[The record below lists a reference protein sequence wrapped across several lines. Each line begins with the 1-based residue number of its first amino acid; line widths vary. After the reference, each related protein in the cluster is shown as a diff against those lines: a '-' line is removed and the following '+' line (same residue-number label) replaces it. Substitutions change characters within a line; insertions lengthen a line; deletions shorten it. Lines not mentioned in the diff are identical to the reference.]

1 MSRRVIFWGLCVSG
15 TLIAT
20 VFVAARMVVGG
31 DRGMLPIGETT
42 DAHHQIEM
50 ACETCH
56 AAPAF
61 AGAAAAVKAMN
72 KTCRNC
78 HEDELKTA
86 GDSHRSK
93 RFRSPRMAVYRERI
107 DARLCTAC
115 HVEHRPEITRAG
127 AVTVPMD
134 FCVACHAEGEQD
146 VRADRPSHAGLT
158 FDTCASAG
166 CHNYHDNSA
175 LYEDFLVKHAGQP
188 WVAPEPVHARS
199 AQLRTRELSE
209 EGPLTEAPAI
219 ARSGIAK
226 RPRQRSPHA
235 WSKPV
240 PRPPVALDGA
250 PAIARSGIAKR
261 PRQRSPHAWSTPVPR
276 PPVALD
282 GAPAI
287 ARSGI
292 AKRPPQ
298 RSPVAPAAALVEPAA
313 LDDWAGSGHAA
324 AGVNCAACHAPDTV
338 EGAPRA
344 EVEARWIEAPDTGV
358 CEDCHKPQ
366 ARTFIRGRHGMRGHP
381 SIAAPRDPKRGL
393 KAIGLGGVLP
403 GAVAAWFADPPRPAR
418 MTVAEARL
426 PMRAE
431 AAHQSLDCGTCH
443 RPHAVDTERA
453 AVEACASCHDDTHTR
468 AWFGS
473 AHHALWQAELAGEAP
488 PGAGVS
494 CATCHMAKVGRRG
507 KIVTNHNQNDV
518 LRPNEKMIRSVCLD
532 CHGLG
537 FALDAL
543 ADADLVA
550 RNFKGKPSVHVESI
564 EWAVRRSRGLTEPD
578 RMPSR

>member
-20 VFVAARMVVGG
+20 AFVAARMVVGG

-175 LYEDFLVKHAGQP
+175 LYEDFLVKHAGRP

-226 RPRQRSPHA
+226 RPRQRSP
-235 WSKPV
+235 V
-240 PRPPVALDGA
+240 V
-250 PAIARSGIAKR
+250 
-261 PRQRSPHAWSTPVPR
+261 
-276 PPVALD
+276 
-282 GAPAI
+282 
-287 ARSGI
+287 
-292 AKRPPQ
+292 
-298 RSPVAPAAALVEPAA
+298 PAAALVEPTA

-366 ARTFIRGRHGMRGHP
+366 ARTFVRGRHGMRGHP

-393 KAIGLGGVLP
+393 KAVGLGGVLP

-426 PMRAE
+426 PMRAS
-431 AAHQSLDCGTCH
+431 APSASLDCGTCH
-443 RPHAVDTERA
+443 RPHALDIRRA

-518 LRPNEKMIRSVCLD
+518 LRPNEKMIRPVCLD

>member
-1 MSRRVIFWGLCVSG
+1 MSWRTIFWVLCVPG

-20 VFVAARMVVGG
+20 VFVAVRMVVGG

-42 DAHHQIEM
+42 SAHHQIEM

-78 HEDELKTA
+78 HEDELRA
-86 GDSHRSK
+86 VGDSHPSK
-93 RFRSPRMAVYRERI
+93 LFRSPRMAVYRERI
-107 DARLCTAC
+107 DAHLCTAC
-115 HVEHRPEITRAG
+115 HIEHRPEITRAG
-127 AVTVPMD
+127 AVTVAAD
-134 FCVACHAEGEQD
+134 FCVACHAEGDQD
-146 VRADRPSHAGLT
+146 VRAIRPSHADLT

-175 LYEDFLVKHAGQP
+175 LYEDFLVKHAGRP

-199 AQLRTRELSE
+199 AQLRTRELFE
-209 EGPLTEAPAI
+209 EGPLTGVPAI

-226 RPRQRSPHA
+226 RPRQRSPFA
-235 WSKPV
+235 WNNAV
-240 PRPPVALDGA
+240 PRPPAALDEA
-250 PAIARSGIAKR
+250 PAIARGGIAKRPRQRSPFAWNNAVPRPPAALDEASAIPRSGIAKR
-261 PRQRSPHAWSTPVPR
+261 PRQR
-276 PPVALD
+276 PPVA
-282 GAPAI
+282 
-287 ARSGI
+287 S
-292 AKRPPQ
+292 
-298 RSPVAPAAALVEPAA
+298 AAALVEPAV
-313 LDDWAGSGHAA
+313 LDDWAGSDHAA
-324 AGVNCAACHAPDTV
+324 AGVDCVACHAPDVV

-358 CEDCHKPQ
+358 CEDCHKPE
-366 ARTFIRGRHGMRGHP
+366 AKTFARGRHGMRGHP
-381 SIAAPRDPKRGL
+381 SIAAPRDPGRGL
-393 KAIGLGGVLP
+393 EAIGLGGVVP
-403 GAVAAWFADPPRPAR
+403 GAVAAWFADPPRPVR

-426 PMRAE
+426 PMRAD
-431 AAHQSLDCGTCH
+431 AAPASLDCGACH
-443 RPHAVDTERA
+443 RPHAVDTLRA
-453 AVEACASCHDDTHTR
+453 AVEACASCHDDAHTR

-473 AHHALWQAELAGEAP
+473 PHHALWQAELAGEAP

-518 LRPNEKMIRSVCLD
+518 LRPNEKMIRPVCLD

-537 FALDAL
+537 FAIDAL
-543 ADADLVA
+543 ADAALVA
-550 RNFKGKPSVHVESI
+550 RNFRGKPSVHVESI
-564 EWAVRRSRGLTEPD
+564 EWAVRRASDPARAGNE
-578 RMPSR
+578 

>member
-1 MSRRVIFWGLCVSG
+1 MSWRTIFWVLCVPG

-61 AGAAAAVKAMN
+61 AGAATAVKAMN

-78 HEDELKTA
+78 HEDELRAA
-86 GDSHRSK
+86 GDSHPSK
-93 RFRSPRMAVYRERI
+93 LFRSPRMAVYRERI

-115 HVEHRPEITRAG
+115 HLEHRPEITRAD
-127 AVTVPMD
+127 AVTVATD

-146 VRADRPSHAGLT
+146 VRAARSSHAGLT

-175 LYEDFLVKHAGQP
+175 LYEDFLVKHAGRP

-199 AQLRTRELSE
+199 AQLRTRELPE

-226 RPRQRSPHA
+226 RPRQRSPFA
-235 WSKPV
+235 WNNPV
-240 PRPPVALDGA
+240 PHPPAAPAGA

-261 PRQRSPHAWSTPVPR
+261 PRQRSPFAWNNPVPR
-276 PPVALD
+276 PPATPA

-292 AKRPPQ
+292 AKRPRQ
-298 RSPVAPAAALVEPAA
+298 RSPVAPAAALVEPVA

-366 ARTFIRGRHGMRGHP
+366 ARTFVRGRHGMRGHP

-393 KAIGLGGVLP
+393 KAVGLGGVLP
-403 GAVAAWFADPPRPAR
+403 GAVAAWFEDPPRPAR
-418 MTVAEARL
+418 MTVADARL

-473 AHHALWQAELAGEAP
+473 AHHARWQAELAGEAP

-507 KIVTNHNQNDV
+507 RIVTNHNQNDI
-518 LRPNEKMIRSVCLD
+518 LRPNEKMIRPVCLD

-543 ADADLVA
+543 ADANLVA

-564 EWAVRRSRGLTEPD
+564 EWAVHGVSDASR
-578 RMPSR
+578 

>member
-1 MSRRVIFWGLCVSG
+1 MSWRVIFWGLCVPG

-20 VFVAARMVVGG
+20 VFVAVRMVVGG

-72 KTCRNC
+72 KTCRSC
-78 HEDELKTA
+78 HEDELRAA
-86 GDSHRSK
+86 GDSHPSK
-93 RFRSPRMAVYRERI
+93 LFRSPRMAVYRERI

-115 HVEHRPEITRAG
+115 HIEHRPEITRAG
-127 AVTVPMD
+127 AVTVAAD

-146 VRADRPSHAGLT
+146 VRAIRPSHADLT

-175 LYEDFLVKHAGQP
+175 LYEDFLVKHAGRP

-199 AQLRTRELSE
+199 ARDRVRELPK
-209 EGPLTEAPAI
+209 GAAQTGMPAI
-219 ARSGIAK
+219 PRGGIAK
-226 RPRQRSPHA
+226 RPRQRSPFA
-235 WSKPV
+235 WNNPV
-240 PRPPVALDGA
+240 PRPPTALA
-250 PAIARSGIAKR
+250 ETPAIPRSGIAKR
-261 PRQRSPHAWSTPVPR
+261 PH
-276 PPVALD
+276 
-282 GAPAI
+282 
-287 ARSGI
+287 
-292 AKRPPQ
+292 Q
-298 RSPVAPAAALVEPAA
+298 RSPVASAAALVEPAA
-313 LDDWAGSGHAA
+313 LDDWADSDHAA
-324 AGVNCAACHAPDTV
+324 AGMDCVACHAPDVV
-338 EGAPRA
+338 EGAPRT

-358 CEDCHKPQ
+358 CEDCHKPE
-366 ARTFIRGRHGMRGHP
+366 AKTFARGRHGMHGHP
-381 SIAAPRDPKRGL
+381 SIAAPRDPGRGL
-393 KAIGLGGVLP
+393 EAIGLGGVVP
-403 GAVAAWFADPPRPAR
+403 GAVAAWFADPPRPVR
-418 MTVAEARL
+418 MTVADARL
-426 PMRAE
+426 PMRAD
-431 AAHQSLDCGTCH
+431 AAPASLDCGACH
-443 RPHAVDTERA
+443 RPHAVDTVRA
-453 AVEACASCHDDTHTR
+453 AVEACASCHDDAHTR

-473 AHHALWQAELAGEAP
+473 PHHALWQAELAGEAP

-518 LRPNEKMIRSVCLD
+518 LRPNEKMIRPVCLD

-537 FALDAL
+537 FTIDAL

-550 RNFKGKPSVHVESI
+550 RNFRGKPSVHVESI
-564 EWAVRRSRGLTEPD
+564 EWAVRRASAPGLVGNE
-578 RMPSR
+578 

>member
-1 MSRRVIFWGLCVSG
+1 
-15 TLIAT
+15 
-20 VFVAARMVVGG
+20 
-31 DRGMLPIGETT
+31 
-42 DAHHQIEM
+42 
-50 ACETCH
+50 
-56 AAPAF
+56 
-61 AGAAAAVKAMN
+61 MN

-78 HEDELKTA
+78 HEDELRAA
-86 GDSHRSK
+86 GDSHPSK
-93 RFRSPRMAVYRERI
+93 LFRSPRMAVYRERI

-115 HVEHRPEITRAG
+115 HLEHRPEITRAD
-127 AVTVPMD
+127 AVTVATD

-146 VRADRPSHAGLT
+146 VRAARSSHAGLT

-175 LYEDFLVKHAGQP
+175 LYEDFLVKHAGRP

-199 AQLRTRELSE
+199 ARDRARELPKGAALAGTPAIARS
-209 EGPLTEAPAI
+209 GIAKRPRQRSPFAWNNPVPRPPAAPAGAPAI

-226 RPRQRSPHA
+226 RPRQRSPFA
-235 WSKPV
+235 WNNPV
-240 PRPPVALDGA
+240 PRPPATPAGA

-261 PRQRSPHAWSTPVPR
+261 PRQRSPHAWNNPVPR
-276 PPVALD
+276 PPATPA
-282 GAPAI
+282 GTPAI

-292 AKRPPQ
+292 AKRPRQ

-358 CEDCHKPQ
+358 CEDCHEPQ
-366 ARTFIRGRHGMRGHP
+366 ARTFVRSRHGMRGHP

-393 KAIGLGGVLP
+393 KAVGLGGVLP
-403 GAVAAWFADPPRPAR
+403 GAVAAWFEDPPRPAR

-473 AHHALWQAELAGEAP
+473 AHHARWQAELAGEAP

-507 KIVTNHNQNDV
+507 RIVTNHNQNDI
-518 LRPNEKMIRSVCLD
+518 LRPNEKMIRPVCLD

-543 ADADLVA
+543 ADANLVA

-564 EWAVRRSRGLTEPD
+564 EWAVHGVSDASR
-578 RMPSR
+578 